1 MIRRAPRLGRVAMR
15 LFDRLFRRSNGV
27 ETAESIHCPR
37 ASSAESVGER
47 LFTVDPGAMERIV
60 NIVDTAE
67 MDGIQEAVAEARR
80 REVARLRRRGIDV
93 A

>member
-1 MIRRAPRLGRVAMR
+1 MLAERVASGDLPDRLGTIR
-15 LFDRLFRRSNGV
+15 LGNLGIHV
-27 ETAESIHCPR
+27 ES
-37 ASSAESVGER
+37 
-47 LFTVDPGAMERIV
+47 IV